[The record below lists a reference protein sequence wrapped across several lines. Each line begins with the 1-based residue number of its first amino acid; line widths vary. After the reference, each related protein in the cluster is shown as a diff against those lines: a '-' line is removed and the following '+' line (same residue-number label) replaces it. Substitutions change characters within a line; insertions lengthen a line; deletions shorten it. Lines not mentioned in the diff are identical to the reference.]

1 MHYEVYID
9 VLFFTNFMMDSLL
22 LLAVRKVLKRKVP
35 VLQVFFGGAVGAVLT
50 CLVFVIPMPGVL
62 KAVLSLFGISTVM
75 LMAGVKLRTW
85 REWQRGIGVLFVS
98 AFLLSG
104 ILQIFQPYLHA
115 GSLFF
120 AVSVIS
126 YMILAGCWKMFTQV
140 RNHQKRILEV
150 VLSFEGKN
158 ETVQALIDTG
168 NRLTDPVSK
177 EPVHV
182 IDMKTAKQLGMK
194 TLFGLRYIPYR
205 TVNGTGVMPIVRVEK
220 MCVKG
225 EQECQ
230 VERPILGIC
239 GEMISEK
246 EDYQMILNADIL

>member
-9 VLFFTNFMMDSLL
+9 LLFLTNFMMDSLL
-22 LLAVRKVLKRKVP
+22 LLAVRKVLKKKVP
-35 VLQVFFGGAVGAVLT
+35 VPWVFFGGAVGAGLS
-50 CLVFVIPMPGVL
+50 CLAFVIPMPGVL

-75 LMAGVKLRTW
+75 LMAGIKLRTW
-85 REWQRGIGVLFVS
+85 KEWQRGMGVLFVS

-104 ILQIFQPYLHA
+104 ILQIFQPYVHA

-120 AVSVIS
+120 AVSVTAYI
-126 YMILAGCWKMFTQV
+126 ILCGCWKLFTQI
-140 RNHQKRILEV
+140 RDHQKRVLEV
-150 VLSFEGKN
+150 VLSFGGKN
-158 ETVQALIDTG
+158 ETIRALIDTG

-194 TLFGLRYIPYR
+194 TLYGLRYIPYR
-205 TVNGTGVMPIVRVEK
+205 TVNGTGVMPIVRAEK
-220 MCVKG
+220 MYVKG